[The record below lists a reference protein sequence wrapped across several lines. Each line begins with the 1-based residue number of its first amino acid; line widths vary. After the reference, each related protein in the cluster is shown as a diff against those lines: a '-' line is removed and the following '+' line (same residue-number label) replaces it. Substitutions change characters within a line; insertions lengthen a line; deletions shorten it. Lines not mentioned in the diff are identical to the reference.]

1 MKVLT
6 WKRQVSA
13 ISRAAAALGLAVCLT
28 GCATVRVTDPPRTAD
43 EQFLQSVAVS
53 RAVASLSFV
62 PLRDKRVFVDTQF
75 IYSEFFPSSEQIFLV
90 GELRN
95 RMLIEGAAM
104 AETRDQADVILEV
117 RSGALGI
124 NREDFLIGF
133 PGLPVP
139 VGTVTTG
146 SVEVPLII
154 PELIIVKRR
163 TQRGYASV
171 SITAF
176 FADTGELV
184 ATSGP
189 SVART
194 ARVDYWFFGF
204 GPRTSGDIPSAED

>member
-1 MKVLT
+1 L
-6 WKRQVSA
+6 R
-13 ISRAAAALGLAVCLT
+13 RAAVTGLCWAVCLS

-43 EQFLQSVAVS
+43 EQFLQSAAVS
-53 RAVASLSFV
+53 RAIAALSFV
-62 PLRDKRVFVDTQF
+62 PLRDKRVYVDTQF
-75 IYSEFFPSSEQIFLV
+75 IYSDFFPNAEQIFLV

-95 RMLIEGAAM
+95 RMLIEGAAI
-104 AETRDQADVILEV
+104 AQVREEADVVLEV
-117 RSGALGI
+117 RSGAIGI

-189 SVART
+189 AVART
-194 ARVDYWFFGF
+194 ERVDYWFFGF
-204 GPRTSGDIPSAED
+204 GPRTSGDIPPAED